1 MWNEKTILK
10 KCVYTYH
17 KFSVVLPIQGGS
29 AVIKIFHGI
38 SDIILEFPLLLV
50 EHFFLVVL
58 LGLVV
63 SIHDDIDINEF
74 CRCWFTYQFFYIIL
88 YTYMSIQGTC
98 TCMEVRKRGKKTNIN
113 YYNKFT
119 YFTINFSQKRQIFI
133 NTTWK
138 SVRKS
143 I

>member
-1 MWNEKTILK
+1 MCWEKLLYLPQIFSGASNSRRIGCDRNISRDFK
-10 KCVYTYH
+10 H
-17 KFSVVLPIQGGS
+17 KPRISASVSWTFLPGRAPRTG
-29 AVIKIFHGI
+29 
-38 SDIILEFPLLLV
+38 V
-50 EHFFLVVL
+50 EDDV
-58 LGLVV
+58 
-63 SIHDDIDINEF
+63 DIDIDEF

-119 YFTINFSQKRQIFI
+119 YFTVNFSQKRQIFI
-133 NTTWK
+133 DTTWK